1 MGGTHAK
8 SHRRWPLLAQDGQRA
23 KATPSVSVA
32 LTAAFAGDGYGVPGE
47 RAMSVGLEDTAERLR
62 SRAVAV
68 RNLGGTDVH
77 QDVRKRTQDAATALD
92 ACANVLLELPGA
104 TEDYIARKQ
113 AKFDANAKKR
123 VTASS
128 DAAKPRSKDPSKMPM
143 DIETFRVTYD
153 LLGSKIAATV
163 SLTALITS
171 CADIARGRDKEAV
184 KKLLVAGGATLGT
197 VLAAVSGLEAVR
209 AVAEAVSAG
218 KDAIETTQIARYRRK
233 QAREASAFL
242 KWVDAVTA
250 VANAWLYGAET
261 YLLVLSGRQ
270 GVPEEVMYNRL
281 ALRLLGLKPSDFAN
295 RSDLEV

>member
-1 MGGTHAK
+1 
-8 SHRRWPLLAQDGQRA
+8 
-23 KATPSVSVA
+23 
-32 LTAAFAGDGYGVPGE
+32 
-47 RAMSVGLEDTAERLR
+47 MSVGLEDTAERLR
-62 SRAVAV
+62 SRAIAV

-104 TEDYIARKQ
+104 TEGYIARKQ
-113 AKFDANAKKR
+113 AKFDANAKKK
-123 VTASS
+123 VTAAA
-128 DAAKPRSKDPSKMPM
+128 DAAKPRPKDPSKMPM

-171 CADIARGRDKEAV
+171 GADIARGRDKEAV

-197 VLAAVSGLEAVR
+197 ILAALSGLEAVR

-218 KDAIETTQIARYRRK
+218 KDAMETTKIARYRGK

-250 VANAWLYGAET
+250 VANTWLYGAEA

-270 GVPEEVMYNRL
+270 DVPEDVMYNRV